1 MVNGEARASAFAIST
16 GDRRGVGTSLAVLT
30 GGVPTLPGGGVMLF
44 VTNLLAIV
52 LMGTF
57 TFPVMGFSQAAI
69 RTPSQKAR
77 RTAIAVFVVLTV
89 AIIVPLGITSST
101 EESSFLR
108 ACPNSALS
116 CPVR

>member
-1 MVNGEARASAFAIST
+1 
-16 GDRRGVGTSLAVLT
+16 
-30 GGVPTLPGGGVMLF
+30 MLF

-52 LMGTF
+52 LMGIF

-108 ACPNSALS
+108 PCPQQRVVL
-116 CPVR
+116 PVR